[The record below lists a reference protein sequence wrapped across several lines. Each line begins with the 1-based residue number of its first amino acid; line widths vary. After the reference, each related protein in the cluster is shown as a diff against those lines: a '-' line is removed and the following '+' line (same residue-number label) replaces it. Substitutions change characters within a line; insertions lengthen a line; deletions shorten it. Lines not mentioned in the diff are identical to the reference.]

1 MAYGNNRYGGGGS
14 GPAGG
19 SNTIMIVALGI
30 VLLLVSSSAFGLVG
44 YFQGWFGSMGSAAAP
59 AVDPSIDPLTGL
71 PYASAGTT
79 VTDPTA
85 AASAGGFS
93 GLTTKCSLSYK
104 PNKDVYNSA
113 VPPFDPSACQGVQME
128 ANCQSWLSTQ
138 QGSSWKWQKTGELD
152 GCVPVAPDVSMSSTS
167 APVYGTD
174 AGTVVVTTAPG
185 VVINQSGGDAQ
196 AQAGGYGKGG
206 RWRNTNDSKK
216 IITAARKGTLPK
228 AKVTTKPAAKRPVT
242 PVKKPAAR
250 AGPTPYSTPAFA
262 EHSPYTEGLINYS
275 MI

>member
-1 MAYGNNRYGGGGS
+1 MAYGNYARNGGS

-19 SNTIMIVALGI
+19 NNTMIIVALGI
-30 VLLLVSSSAFGLVG
+30 VLLLVSSSALGLVG
-44 YFQGWFGSMGSAAAP
+44 YFQGWFTGLGSAAAP
-59 AVDPSIDPLTGL
+59 VADPTIDPLTGL

-93 GLTTKCSLSYK
+93 GLSTQCALSYK
-104 PNKDVYNSA
+104 PNQDKYNSA

-138 QGSSWKWQKTGELD
+138 QGTQWKWQKTGVLD
-152 GCVPVAPDVSMSSTS
+152 GCVPVAPDVTLSPSS

-174 AGTVVVTTAPG
+174 AGTVVVSSAPG
-185 VVINQSGGDAQ
+185 VSITQSGGDAQ
-196 AQAGGYGKGG
+196 AQAGGYGKGS
-206 RWRNTNDSKK
+206 RWRNVKDSKK
-216 IITAARKGTLPK
+216 IITAARRGALPK
-228 AKVTTKPAAKRPVT
+228 AKVAARPAAKRAVV
-242 PVKKPAAR
+242 PVKKAR
-250 AGPTPYSTPAFA
+250 AGPTPYATPAFT
-262 EHSPYTEGLINYS
+262 EHAPYTEGVVSYS